1 MITTKK
7 RKTNFSNR
15 SFIKILLV
23 DFCCLERGE
32 KSERK
37 WIGGVIGEKNIKEE
51 TSKLYRD
58 NRGRRIDG

>member
-1 MITTKK
+1 M
-7 RKTNFSNR
+7 
-15 SFIKILLV
+15 

-58 NRGRRIDG
+58 NRGRKIDG